1 MKKRELSNA
10 VAPKVQLSARLVRR
24 VIQATMDTIGD
35 TLAQTGRLEYRDL
48 GIFTVESY
56 APRKAYIPATRQ
68 IKELPA
74 RKLIRFQPGR
84 RLVKKVQQTHVAGVL
99 SKQDERLLGRVTIE
113 STRYEGKP
121 LIRDTDVSVEFLLS
135 LLVQGQTPAQIL
147 KAHPALTPEDL
158 RACLVYAY
166 QAIAREP

>member
-1 MKKRELSNA
+1 MRKPELATA
-10 VAPKVQLSARLVRR
+10 VAKKLKLPASTVAK
-24 VIQATMDTIGD
+24 VIQAAMDHLT
-35 TLAQTGRLEYRDL
+35 TELAQTGRLAYRDL
-48 GIFTVESY
+48 GTFTVESY
-56 APRKAYIPATRQ
+56 PARKIHIPATGKT
-68 IKELPA
+68 IELPA
-74 RKLIRFQPGR
+74 RKLVRLKPSQP
-84 RLVKKVQQTHVAGVL
+84 LMKKVQQSHVTGIL

-147 KAHPALTPEDL
+147 QAHPALRPEDI

-166 QAIAREP
+166 QAIARES